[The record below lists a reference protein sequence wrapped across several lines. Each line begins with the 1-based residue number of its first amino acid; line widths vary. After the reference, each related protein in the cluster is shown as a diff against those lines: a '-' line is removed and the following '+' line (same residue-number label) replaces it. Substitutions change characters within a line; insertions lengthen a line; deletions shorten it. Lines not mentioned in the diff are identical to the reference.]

1 MNSSQKT
8 GQPSLWHLIMYP
20 KKYVHILY
28 QAGLVTC
35 CKLKFHELILY
46 RICFS
51 QCQHHSILFPNW
63 YLQWKVRAKL

>member
-35 CKLKFHELILY
+35 CKLKFMNLY
-46 RICFS
+46 YTDFASHNVNITLYCF
-51 QCQHHSILFPNW
+51 QIDIYNG
-63 YLQWKVRAKL
+63 K